1 MSSSEPS
8 QGSLPS
14 PDVVPEDGT
23 GSRSRLGSLVGQI
36 REATDVT
43 ADEKAG
49 RMTSPRIYLLRMV
62 LFLVLAGFVIL
73 ILAPQIM
80 SAFMSNPGLN
90 GLILAVLL
98 FGIALSFRQ
107 VLRLFREIG
116 WVNAFRVGDEAGMI
130 DRDPVLLAPMAAM
143 LRDTAARM
151 SLTSQT
157 MRSLLDSIGTRLDE
171 VRDISR
177 YMIGLLVFLGLLG
190 TFWGLL
196 QTVSAVGA
204 TIQQLDVGGGDV
216 GLVFEDLKAGLEA
229 PLSGMGT
236 AFSSSLFGLAG
247 SLILGFLDL
256 QSSQA
261 QNRFYMDLED
271 WLSTVTDVTIGA
283 KDGDGDRIAG
293 DQLVRMQASV
303 ERLTRSLAEGGSG
316 NRAATQA
323 MADLAEGIQGLV
335 QHMRSEQKLIRD
347 WVEAQA
353 EQQRELNAHLTRL
366 NPRDDDDKA

>member
-36 REATDVT
+36 REAADVT

>member
-23 GSRSRLGSLVGQI
+23 GARSRLGSLVGQI
-36 REATDVT
+36 REAADVT

-62 LFLVLAGFVIL
+62 VFLVLAGFVIL

-271 WLSTVTDVTIGA
+271 WLSTVTDVTIDM
-283 KDGDGDRIAG
+283 KDGNGNDIAG
-293 DQLVRMQASV
+293 DQLVRMQASI
-303 ERLTRSLAEGGSG
+303 ERLTRSMAEGGSG

>member
-14 PDVVPEDGT
+14 PDIVPDNA
-23 GSRSRLGSLVGQI
+23 GSGARSRLGSLVGRI
-36 REATDVT
+36 RQAADIT
-43 ADEKAG
+43 ADAKPG

-62 LFLVLAGFVIL
+62 LFLVLAGFVVL
-73 ILAPQIM
+73 ILAPRIR

-116 WVNAFRVGDEAGMI
+116 WVNAFRVGDEAEMI

-143 LRDTAARM
+143 LRDKAARM
-151 SLTSQT
+151 LLTSQT

-196 QTVSAVGA
+196 QTVSAVGS

-216 GLVFEDLKAGLEA
+216 GLVFQDLKAGLEA

-271 WLSTVTDVTIGA
+271 WLSTVTDVSVDA
-283 KDGDGDRIAG
+283 KDGDGNRIAG
-293 DQLVRMQASV
+293 DQLVRMQASI
-303 ERLTRSLAEGGSG
+303 ERLTRLMAESGSG

-353 EQQRELNAHLTRL
+353 EQQRELNAHLIRL
-366 NPRDDDDKA
+366 NPHDDDKA